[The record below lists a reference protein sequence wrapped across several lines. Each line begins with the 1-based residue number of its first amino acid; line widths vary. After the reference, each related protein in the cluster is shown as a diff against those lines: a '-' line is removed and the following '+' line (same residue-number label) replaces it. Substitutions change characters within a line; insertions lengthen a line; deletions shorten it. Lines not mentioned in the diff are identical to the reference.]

1 MEHEKNIEMIL
12 NKRLAGGGDHVT
24 QTRHQY
30 SKSMIDP
37 TGKQ

>member
-1 MEHEKNIEMIL
+1 MKHENNIEMIL
-12 NKRLAGGGDHVT
+12 NKRLAGEGDQVH

-37 TGKQ
+37 TG